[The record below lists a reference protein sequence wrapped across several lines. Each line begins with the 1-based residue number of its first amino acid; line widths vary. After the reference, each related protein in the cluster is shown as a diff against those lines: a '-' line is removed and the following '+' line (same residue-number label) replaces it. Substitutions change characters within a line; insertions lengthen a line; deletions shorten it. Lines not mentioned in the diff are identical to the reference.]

1 MPRRPRIFRRVVR
14 WLRNRHL
21 SRQEREAQRLR
32 EENRH
37 SSPEEE
43 SERPSED
50 NEHSLPEE
58 EEEAQRIPED
68 NRQHLLRGEVD
79 RRLAT
84 LGVIFYNRWIQS
96 QRRQPENQRL
106 QTSNEFDPSR
116 LDGPIVQ
123 TFSLL
128 EVPPAVQR
136 RISRSLTLVIVENG
150 RRFRCEII
158 EVNSQYIIW
167 TVTGY
172 YRGWD

>member
-1 MPRRPRIFRRVVR
+1 MPRRPRIIRRVVR

-21 SRQEREAQRLR
+21 SRQEREAQRLQ

-37 SSPEEE
+37 SSPDEE
-43 SERPSED
+43 SQRASED

-58 EEEAQRIPED
+58 EEEPQRVPQD
-68 NRQHLLRGEVD
+68 N

-84 LGVIFYNRWIQS
+84 LGVIFYNRWISS

-106 QTSNEFDPSR
+106 PTSNELDPSR
-116 LDGPIVQ
+116 LDGPTVQ

-128 EVPPAVQR
+128 EVPRPVQN
-136 RISRSLTLVIVENG
+136 ISRSLTLVIVENG
-150 RRFRCEII
+150 RRFRVEII
-158 EVNSQYIIW
+158 EVNSQVIIW

>member
-1 MPRRPRIFRRVVR
+1 MPRRLRIIRRAIH

-21 SRQEREAQRLR
+21 SRQERETQRLQ

-43 SERPSED
+43 ESQRPSED

-58 EEEAQRIPED
+58 EEAQRVPED
-68 NRQHLLRGEVD
+68 NRQHLVRREVD

-96 QRRQPENQRL
+96 QRWQLENQRL

-128 EVPPAVQR
+128 EVPQPVQNIR
-136 RISRSLTLVIVENG
+136 RSLTLVIVENG

-158 EVNSQYIIW
+158 EVNSQFIIW